1 MVGLKL
7 DEPIAKDLEK
17 MVEKKVCEIIPGPAA
32 PPLPPVHSVAQL
44 PLKRFRSCHEH
55 FRMRGVCRVE
65 GCKHAR

>member
-32 PPLPPVHSVAQL
+32 PPPSLPYILL
-44 PLKRFRSCHEH
+44 PSCP
-55 FRMRGVCRVE
+55 
-65 GCKHAR
+65 